1 MEKESL
7 YILKLD
13 TQGSKVK
20 FPNADMPAKLGEYT
34 YTAQRMAGT
43 PTLTATLNYPSCLDE
58 LWTGEEF
65 VEFRGEKYYIDQVP
79 TSSKDNKSIMYKHE
93 LQFVSERIVLENV
106 YFMDVVTAGEDTYH
120 SNSTSVK
127 FMGDINEFAGR
138 LNASMTKSGIGYSV
152 VIDEDIT
159 SESKLVSLDS
169 VYLAEALQSIY
180 TIYELPYYFVGK
192 VCHIGYTENVIS
204 TPFEYKK
211 GLVSIKKTNAN
222 YKIVNRV
229 TGVGSSDNIP
239 FYYPNDD
246 EKGTIERTQNLM
258 PSIYRQ
264 TNGAERFYNALNDTY
279 KIPGTNDYY
288 FFKNTYSSKK
298 VKEIK
303 VDFSDIKPTIEN
315 VTNASG
321 QLFGEIADIAFDDN
335 DSDELGTGEGN
346 NIFNGTDEYVHSYF
360 YIKLHIYNGDYGFN
374 LFEQGLEGGTA
385 VINMTTGNCAAC
397 EFEIGVTYKDNE
409 PGRAFNPVL
418 VDSSGNLPAGDFEQ
432 KVTSQT
438 SQYVESQQ
446 NTSTNEVW
454 IAVKKDN
461 TTFGVVMPNATNNY
475 KPSVGDKFVITG
487 IKMPKSLVLAAEK
500 RLDEALIKYMSENND
515 EKFSF
520 SVSFSRVF
528 LAENS
533 MLAGLLNENSRI
545 YIKYNDKEYFMYV
558 NSFTCKADKN
568 CLYDISVELTDKLSA
583 NVSALRST
591 ITEIAGDII
600 GERMGASLNVSDIL
614 GRISR
619 YFISKINSDT
629 SNGLITFLKGL
640 LIGKNGSG
648 ITVLENGMSQAVV
661 DYLYVKVKAV
671 FDELEVK
678 KKTYVGGEQVISH
691 AGMKCNRV
699 DELDDVYRCYFKEE
713 EDGIEIENQ
722 FTLGSLAIAQECNIK
737 TGISHH
743 VGNRYYWRL
752 VTAVGENYIDLSK
765 TVCDPNVENDVPVAG
780 DDIVGLGHKTD
791 ITRQAAIILSSV
803 NEVSPSIIM
812 YQGINDFTLTGKDV
826 ISFDFDKSTGKARMK
841 VYGDT
846 YIGDKDRTTYMEYT
860 QDKGVDIKGMF
871 HIEKGSTGWK
881 NMEGLPDEI
890 QAAAD
895 LAQEAKDAIDNA
907 AVGSVNLLRNSGF
920 TGDYET
926 EDLSAATELSADTEL
941 YSKQL
946 KYWTGVATVSADSAA
961 GSGYSA
967 SIGSLSQSVSLIK
980 NENYVISFKAKG
992 TSVAV
997 SCGDFSTTQPLASDY
1012 QRYTFKFAFNGTGI
1026 FMLSSTATIC
1036 DLQLER
1042 GTIATDWK
1050 PSILDND
1057 KATAG
1062 FQSINYIA
1070 SAIKDGSVDIL
1081 GGLILANMIQLGNY
1095 KDDKLQ
1101 KVTAGVSGIYNDDDD
1116 VAFWAGG
1123 TLQQAILTVMRFR
1136 NDPNY
1141 QPTDTEWANMANF
1154 VATHGGDTF
1163 LRGYIYALGGKFRGV
1178 VEALGGFFRGKVET
1192 SVDGKRIVI
1201 DPDKNT
1207 LEMYTTEGHA
1217 TLILRFDTSSD
1228 GWEYGDL
1235 ILRKYVGDQLI
1246 QETTVYPERIRIQNH
1261 AENTDIILTPNNVS
1275 FYGSKGETLL
1285 VGMKPVYDG
1294 VSVSKYVANIDCS
1307 NWPGKDDVSSGQV
1320 YVEYEIVEG
1329 VVTNGTLKVK
1339 R

>member
-127 FMGDINEFAGR
+127 FMGDINEFVGR
-138 LNASMTKSGIGYSV
+138 LNASMAKSGIGYSI

-222 YKIVNRV
+222 YKTVNRV

-374 LFEQGLEGGTA
+374 LFEQGLEGATA

-438 SQYVESQQ
+438 SQYIESQQ

-600 GERMGASLNVSDIL
+600 GERMGVSLNVSDIL

-619 YFISKINSDT
+619 YFISKINNDT
-629 SNGLITFLKGL
+629 ANGLITFLKGL

-722 FTLGSLAIAQECNIK
+722 FTPGSLAIAQECNIK
-737 TGISHH
+737 TGVSHH

-826 ISFDFDKSTGKARMK
+826 ISFDFDRSTGKARMK

-941 YSKQL
+941 FSKQL
-946 KYWTGVATVSADSAA
+946 EYWTGVATVSADSDA

-967 SIGSLSQSVSLIK
+967 AIGSLSQSVSLIK
-980 NENYVISFKAKG
+980 GESYVISYKAKG
-992 TSVAV
+992 TSVSV
-997 SCGDFSTTQPLASDY
+997 SCGSFSVSQPLTSSY
-1012 QRYTFKFAFNGTGI
+1012 QRYTHKITFNGSGI
-1026 FMLSSTATIC
+1026 FLISGTATVC

-1095 KDDKLQ
+1095 KNGKLQ

-1123 TLQQAILTVMRFR
+1123 KLEQAILTVMRFR

-1141 QPTDTEWANMANF
+1141 QPTDAEWANMANF
-1154 VATHGGDTF
+1154 VATHGGDVF
-1163 LRGYIYALGGKFRGV
+1163 LRGYIYALGGKFRGEV
-1178 VEALGGFFRGKVET
+1178 NAESGIFKNVKSPNGNFKIDEDGNIWIKGEGEFSGTVNVISSNGYKIVISPEDEYSVPSIRMYDYNGEELFSISLQYGLGGMIPSISMF
-1192 SVDGKRIVI
+1192 
-1201 DPDKNT
+1201 DPS
-1207 LEMYTTEGHA
+1207 
-1217 TLILRFDTSSD
+1217 SSD
-1228 GWEYGDL
+1228 RLYFRPDSMVAEQKGSDGYIYQTQIMG
-1235 ILRKYVGDQLI
+1235 G
-1246 QETTVYPERIRIQNH
+1246 RIIM
-1261 AENTDIILTPNNVS
+1261 VK
-1275 FYGSKGETLL
+1275 GS
-1285 VGMKPVYDG
+1285 
-1294 VSVSKYVANIDCS
+1294 
-1307 NWPGKDDVSSGQV
+1307 
-1320 YVEYEIVEG
+1320 EIVWDQ
-1329 VVTNGTLKVK
+1329 NMLPK
-1339 R
+1339 

>member
-127 FMGDINEFAGR
+127 FMGDINEFVGR
-138 LNASMTKSGIGYSV
+138 LNASMAKSGIGYSI

-222 YKIVNRV
+222 YKTVNRV

-438 SQYVESQQ
+438 SQYIESQQ

-600 GERMGASLNVSDIL
+600 GERMGVSLNVSDIL

-619 YFISKINSDT
+619 YFISKINNDT
-629 SNGLITFLKGL
+629 ANELITFLKGL

-722 FTLGSLAIAQECNIK
+722 FTPGSLAIAQECNIK

-826 ISFDFDKSTGKARMK
+826 ISFDFDRSTGKARMK

-871 HIEKGSTGWK
+871 HIEQGSTGWK

-941 YSKQL
+941 FSKQL
-946 KYWTGVATVSADSAA
+946 EYWTGVATVSADSDA

-967 SIGSLSQSVSLIK
+967 AIGSLSQSVSLIK
-980 NENYVISFKAKG
+980 GESYVISYKAKG
-992 TSVAV
+992 TSVSV
-997 SCGDFSTTQPLASDY
+997 SCGSFSVSQPLTSSY
-1012 QRYTFKFAFNGTGI
+1012 QRYTHKITFNGSGI
-1026 FMLSSTATIC
+1026 FLISGTATVC

-1095 KDDKLQ
+1095 KNGKLQ

-1123 TLQQAILTVMRFR
+1123 KLEQAILTVMRFR

-1141 QPTDTEWANMANF
+1141 QPTDAEWANMANF
-1154 VATHGGDTF
+1154 VATHGGDVF
-1163 LRGYIYALGGKFRGV
+1163 LRGYIYALGGYFWGKIEIANGKILLNEDGSGQLANGNIKWDADGNPEFVGKVKVSSPSGYEITIFPEDEYGRPSIDIHDNDGNSLLDISLQYGLKGMVPRIFMNDPSNSDVLYFRPDSMV
-1178 VEALGGFFRGKVET
+1178 VEQRG
-1192 SVDGKRIVI
+1192 
-1201 DPDKNT
+1201 
-1207 LEMYTTEGHA
+1207 
-1217 TLILRFDTSSD
+1217 SD
-1228 GWEYGDL
+1228 GYIYQTQIMG
-1235 ILRKYVGDQLI
+1235 G
-1246 QETTVYPERIRIQNH
+1246 RIIM
-1261 AENTDIILTPNNVS
+1261 VK
-1275 FYGSKGETLL
+1275 GS
-1285 VGMKPVYDG
+1285 
-1294 VSVSKYVANIDCS
+1294 
-1307 NWPGKDDVSSGQV
+1307 
-1320 YVEYEIVEG
+1320 EIVWDQSI
-1329 VVTNGTLKVK
+1329 LPK
-1339 R
+1339 

>member
-1 MEKESL
+1 MELEI
-7 YILKLD
+7 YDRQGALKR
-13 TQGSKVK
+13 KVS
-20 FPNADMPAKLGEYT
+20 PDSSS
-34 YTAQRMAGT
+34 R
-43 PTLTATLNYPSCLDE
+43 
-58 LWTGEEF
+58 WTEEVGAEF
-65 VEFRGEKYYIDQVP
+65 VVTVNFTTWEF
-79 TSSKDNKSIMYKHE
+79 
-93 LQFVSERIVLENV
+93 FVL
-106 YFMDVVTAGEDTYH
+106 
-120 SNSTSVK
+120 SV
-127 FMGDINEFAGR
+127 GDYVEI
-138 LNASMTKSGIGYSV
+138 SG
-152 VIDEDIT
+152 
-159 SESKLVSLDS
+159 KR
-169 VYLAEALQSIY
+169 
-180 TIYELPYYFVGK
+180 F
-192 VCHIGYTENVIS
+192 
-204 TPFEYKK
+204 
-211 GLVSIKKTNAN
+211 SIKKEYRPKKTDTQKYTYNISFYGREHDMQDLLFCRLNQGEDDLESVFAYDGTPMEMLEKLVAN
-222 YKIVNRV
+222 MNRNTDGVTWRAGQAVTGDRKTINFNGLFCWDAAGEIAGAWETEWWLDGEYLNIGKCEHGERV
-229 TGVGSSDNIP
+229 TLGYMKGLKTGLTQNENSNSIKWFTRLIPVGSTKNIDPSKYGYTHLQLPSRDKYIDLNTQLGLKEHREEAAFQDIFPHRLGTVSSVRSEEQTNKDGKKYTVYYVKDKDLP
-239 FYYPNDD
+239 FNPDEYMIGSEVIHITFESGDLSGREFECNWHNDTQEFEIINTYPNENTQIPGGNIIPNVGDTYILTNIRMPDEYYPIAEEQYKQAVDSFLTEYSKDISIYSGDTDYIHVDKNSVPLSLGQRVRLEDAQYFEAGYLD
-246 EKGTIERTQNLM
+246 TRITRIERKLGNLSEASIDCSSAVSTSWKSSVDSTLNNLEYTLAQEM
-258 PSIYRQ
+258 AQANVRLLKTGDMESPSDYTAFSSLRAI
-264 TNGAERFYNALNDTY
+264 
-279 KIPGTNDYY
+279 GT
-288 FFKNTYSSKK
+288 FLRKN
-298 VKEIK
+298 
-303 VDFSDIKPTIEN
+303 
-315 VTNASG
+315 
-321 QLFGEIADIAFDDN
+321 IADIA
-335 DSDELGTGEGN
+335 
-346 NIFNGTDEYVHSYF
+346 
-360 YIKLHIYNGDYGFN
+360 
-374 LFEQGLEGGTA
+374 
-385 VINMTTGNCAAC
+385 
-397 EFEIGVTYKDNE
+397 NE
-409 PGRAFNPVL
+409 
-418 VDSSGNLPAGDFEQ
+418 
-432 KVTSQT
+432 
-438 SQYVESQQ
+438 
-446 NTSTNEVW
+446 
-454 IAVKKDN
+454 
-461 TTFGVVMPNATNNY
+461 
-475 KPSVGDKFVITG
+475 
-487 IKMPKSLVLAAEK
+487 
-500 RLDEALIKYMSENND
+500 
-515 EKFSF
+515 
-520 SVSFSRVF
+520 
-528 LAENS
+528 
-533 MLAGLLNENSRI
+533 
-545 YIKYNDKEYFMYV
+545 
-558 NSFTCKADKN
+558 
-568 CLYDISVELTDKLSA
+568 
-583 NVSALRST
+583 
-591 ITEIAGDII
+591 
-600 GERMGASLNVSDIL
+600 
-614 GRISR
+614 
-619 YFISKINSDT
+619 
-629 SNGLITFLKGL
+629 LITFLKGL

-722 FTLGSLAIAQECNIK
+722 FTPGSLAIAQECNIK

-826 ISFDFDKSTGKARMK
+826 ISFDFDRSTGKARMK

-871 HIEKGSTGWK
+871 HIEQGSTGWK

-941 YSKQL
+941 FSKQL
-946 KYWTGVATVSADSAA
+946 EYWTGVATVSADSAA
-961 GSGYSA
+961 GSRYSA
-967 SIGSLSQSVSLIK
+967 AIGSLSQSVSLIK
-980 NENYVISFKAKG
+980 GESYVISYKAKG
-992 TSVAV
+992 TSVSV
-997 SCGDFSTTQPLASDY
+997 SCGSFSVSQPLTSSY
-1012 QRYTFKFAFNGTGI
+1012 QRYTHKITFNGSGI
-1026 FMLSSTATIC
+1026 FLISGTATVC

-1095 KDDKLQ
+1095 KNGKLQ

-1136 NDPNY
+1136 NDPDY
-1141 QPTDTEWANMANF
+1141 RPTDEEWANMANF

-1207 LEMYTTEGHA
+1207 LEMYTTEGHT

-1235 ILRKYVGDQLI
+1235 ILRKYAGDQLVL
-1246 QETTVYPERIRIQNH
+1246 ETTVYPERIRIQNH
-1261 AENTDIILTPNNVS
+1261 VENTDIILNPNNVS

-1285 VGMKPVYDG
+1285 VGMKPVYNG
-1294 VSVSKYVANIDCS
+1294 VGVYKHVANIDCS

-1320 YVEYEIVEG
+1320 YVEYETVEG

-1339 R
+1339 K

>member
-1 MEKESL
+1 
-7 YILKLD
+7 
-13 TQGSKVK
+13 
-20 FPNADMPAKLGEYT
+20 
-34 YTAQRMAGT
+34 
-43 PTLTATLNYPSCLDE
+43 
-58 LWTGEEF
+58 
-65 VEFRGEKYYIDQVP
+65 
-79 TSSKDNKSIMYKHE
+79 
-93 LQFVSERIVLENV
+93 
-106 YFMDVVTAGEDTYH
+106 
-120 SNSTSVK
+120 
-127 FMGDINEFAGR
+127 
-138 LNASMTKSGIGYSV
+138 
-152 VIDEDIT
+152 
-159 SESKLVSLDS
+159 
-169 VYLAEALQSIY
+169 
-180 TIYELPYYFVGK
+180 
-192 VCHIGYTENVIS
+192 
-204 TPFEYKK
+204 
-211 GLVSIKKTNAN
+211 
-222 YKIVNRV
+222 
-229 TGVGSSDNIP
+229 
-239 FYYPNDD
+239 
-246 EKGTIERTQNLM
+246 
-258 PSIYRQ
+258 
-264 TNGAERFYNALNDTY
+264 
-279 KIPGTNDYY
+279 
-288 FFKNTYSSKK
+288 
-298 VKEIK
+298 
-303 VDFSDIKPTIEN
+303 
-315 VTNASG
+315 
-321 QLFGEIADIAFDDN
+321 
-335 DSDELGTGEGN
+335 
-346 NIFNGTDEYVHSYF
+346 
-360 YIKLHIYNGDYGFN
+360 
-374 LFEQGLEGGTA
+374 
-385 VINMTTGNCAAC
+385 MTTGNCAAC

-438 SQYVESQQ
+438 SQYIESQQ

-600 GERMGASLNVSDIL
+600 GERMGVSLNVSDIL

-619 YFISKINSDT
+619 YFISKINNDT
-629 SNGLITFLKGL
+629 ANGLITFLKGL

-722 FTLGSLAIAQECNIK
+722 FTPGSLAIAQECNIK
-737 TGISHH
+737 TGVSHH

-791 ITRQAAIILSSV
+791 ITKQAAIILSSV

-941 YSKQL
+941 FSKQL
-946 KYWTGVATVSADSAA
+946 EYWTGVATVSADSDA

-967 SIGSLSQSVSLIK
+967 AIGSLSQSVSLIK
-980 NENYVISFKAKG
+980 GESYVISYKAKG
-992 TSVAV
+992 TSVSV
-997 SCGDFSTTQPLASDY
+997 SCGSFSVSQPLTSSY
-1012 QRYTFKFAFNGTGI
+1012 QRYTHKITFNGSGI
-1026 FMLSSTATIC
+1026 FLISGTATVC

-1095 KDDKLQ
+1095 KNGKLQ

-1123 TLQQAILTVMRFR
+1123 KLEQAILTVMRFR

-1141 QPTDTEWANMANF
+1141 QPTDAEWANMANF
-1154 VATHGGDTF
+1154 VATHGGDVF
-1163 LRGYIYALGGKFRGV
+1163 LRGYIYALGGY
-1178 VEALGGFFRGKVET
+1178 FRGKVEIANGKILLNE
-1192 SVDGKRIVI
+1192 DGSGQLANGNIKWDADGNPEFVGKVKVSSPSGYEITIFPEDEYGRPSIDIHDDDGNSLLDISLQYGLNGMVPRIFMN
-1201 DPDKNT
+1201 DPSNSDVLYFRPDSMVVEQK
-1207 LEMYTTEGHA
+1207 G
-1217 TLILRFDTSSD
+1217 SD
-1228 GWEYGDL
+1228 GYIYQTQIMG
-1235 ILRKYVGDQLI
+1235 G
-1246 QETTVYPERIRIQNH
+1246 RIIM
-1261 AENTDIILTPNNVS
+1261 VK
-1275 FYGSKGETLL
+1275 GS
-1285 VGMKPVYDG
+1285 
-1294 VSVSKYVANIDCS
+1294 
-1307 NWPGKDDVSSGQV
+1307 
-1320 YVEYEIVEG
+1320 EIVWDQ
-1329 VVTNGTLKVK
+1329 NMLPK
-1339 R
+1339 